1 VTRAERGVLL
11 ASVLV
16 LLGLVLPLTVLVR
29 DAWPPLKDLDN
40 DTSSTLTL
48 AHGPA
53 RDVALGL
60 TQLGAPVL
68 LEIAAVVIAFLVRRK
83 LAGYVLVTVFGA
95 ELLSTLLKEAVSRV
109 RPCVDVASC
118 PGTSSY
124 PSGHATGA
132 AAFWTVLAV
141 LLLPRLGR
149 RAWVLLAVPVIVA
162 ATRVLLGVHYLSDVL
177 AGLLVGGC
185 WAAAWTVLLAARR
198 DQRAGRD
205 VPLEEGL

>member
-149 RAWVLLAVPVIVA
+149 RAWALLAVPVIVA